1 MKDTVNKN
9 IEEWSKY
16 PFSEQT
22 QKEINILT
30 KDKTKLHDAFYKN
43 LEFGTGGM
51 RGLMGVGTNRINK
64 YTIGKNTQGISNY
77 LNKNIDG
84 KKSAVIAYDCRH
96 NSVELARTVAEVF
109 SANDINV
116 FLFSH
121 LRPTPELSYAVR
133 KLNCSCG
140 IVLTA
145 SHNPPEY
152 NGFKVYWRDGG
163 QIVPPIDNLLIKE
176 IEQVNFNDI
185 NFNFKEE
192 LIEVIDTKIDNLFI
206 DVCLK
211 NGLNAD
217 LKNRSSKIIFTALH
231 GTSSTIISKLL
242 KRAGYE
248 NAKYVESQ
256 MAPDANFSTVESP
269 NPEEVESLDLALKL
283 AEDENAEIIIG
294 TDPDADRLGV
304 AVRDLNNDLALINGN
319 QLMVLMFDYI
329 LKRKKTA
336 IALNKNYFIASTIV
350 STPMIKNIAK
360 YYNVDYKLSLTGF
373 KWIAKMI
380 EDFPDQKF
388 IVGGEESYGLMIGDD
403 VRDKDALTASLAAFE
418 MMSYYKENNSSVFN
432 ELVKLYVLHGFYKEK
447 LISIVKHGQ
456 RGQEEIKSLINSYRK
471 NPLKFIS
478 ESRVKYFCD
487 YSTSIKRNLIDKTNE
502 KILLPKSNVIEFE
515 SIDGFKII
523 LRPSGTEPKI
533 KMYISVNADL
543 DNINEFES
551 VNRTLEDKIKEIVES
566 IDLWKL
572 TILTEFLDMHGF
584 IKSILYWI

>member
-16 PFSEQT
+16 PFCEQT
-22 QKEINILT
+22 QKEINILA
-30 KDKTKLHDAFYKN
+30 KDKSKLHDAFYKN

-77 LNKNIDG
+77 LNKNING

-109 SANDINV
+109 SANDIKV

-152 NGFKVYWRDGG
+152 NGFKVYWQDGG
-163 QIVPPIDNLLIKE
+163 QIVPPIDNLLINE

-192 LIEVIDTKIDNLFI
+192 LIEILDTKIDNLFI

-211 NGLNAD
+211 NGLNSD

-283 AEDENAEIIIG
+283 AEDENAEMIIG

-304 AVRDLNNDLALINGN
+304 AVRDLNNNLALINGN

-380 EDFPDQKF
+380 EDFSDQKF
-388 IVGGEESYGLMIGDD
+388 VVGGEESYGLMIGDD

-456 RGQEEIKSLINSYRK
+456 KGQEEIKSLIDSYRK

-487 YSTSIKRNLIDKTNE
+487 YSSSIKRNLIDKTNE
-502 KILLPKSNVIEFE
+502 KISLPKSNVIEFE

-551 VNRTLEDKIKEIVES
+551 VNSTLENKIKEIVES
-566 IDLWKL
+566 IDL
-572 TILTEFLDMHGF
+572 
-584 IKSILYWI
+584 

>member
-16 PFSEQT
+16 PFCEQT
-22 QKEINILT
+22 QKEINILA
-30 KDKTKLHDAFYKN
+30 KDKSKLHDAFYKN

-77 LNKNIDG
+77 LNKNING

-109 SANDINV
+109 SANEIKV

-152 NGFKVYWRDGG
+152 NGFKVYWQDGG
-163 QIVPPIDNLLIKE
+163 QIVPPIDNLLINE

-185 NFNFKEE
+185 NFNFKQE
-192 LIEVIDTKIDNLFI
+192 LIEIIDTKIDNLFI

-211 NGLNAD
+211 NGLNSD

-283 AEDENAEIIIG
+283 AENENAEMIIG

-304 AVRDLNNDLALINGN
+304 AVRDLNNNLALINGN

-388 IVGGEESYGLMIGDD
+388 VVGGEESYGLMIGDD

-456 RGQEEIKSLINSYRK
+456 KGQEEIKSLIDSYRK

-502 KILLPKSNVIEFE
+502 KISLPKSNVIEFE

-551 VNRTLEDKIKEIVES
+551 VNSTLENKIKEIVES
-566 IDLWKL
+566 IDL
-572 TILTEFLDMHGF
+572 
-584 IKSILYWI
+584 

>member
-1 MKDTVNKN
+1 MKDIVNKN

-16 PFSEQT
+16 PFCEQT
-22 QKEINILT
+22 QKEINILA
-30 KDKTKLHDAFYKN
+30 KDKSKLHDAFYKN

-109 SANDINV
+109 SANDIKV

-152 NGFKVYWRDGG
+152 NGFKVYWQDGG
-163 QIVPPIDNLLIKE
+163 QIVPPIDNLLINE

-185 NFNFKEE
+185 NFNFKEK
-192 LIEVIDTKIDNLFI
+192 LIEIIDTKIDNLFI

-283 AEDENAEIIIG
+283 AEDENAEMIIG

-304 AVRDLNNDLALINGN
+304 AVRDLNNNLALINGN
-319 QLMVLMFDYI
+319 QLMVLMFNYI

-418 MMSYYKENNSSVFN
+418 MMSYYQENNSSVFN

-447 LISIVKHGQ
+447 LISIVKYGQ
-456 RGQEEIKSLINSYRK
+456 KGQEEIKSLINSYRK

-515 SIDGFKII
+515 SIDGCKII

-551 VNRTLEDKIKEIVES
+551 VNSTLENKIKEIVES
-566 IDLWKL
+566 IDL
-572 TILTEFLDMHGF
+572 
-584 IKSILYWI
+584 

>member
-16 PFSEQT
+16 PFCEQT
-22 QKEINILT
+22 QKEINILA

-109 SANDINV
+109 SANDIKV

-152 NGFKVYWRDGG
+152 NGFKVYWQDGG
-163 QIVPPIDNLLIKE
+163 QIVPPIDNLLINE

-192 LIEVIDTKIDNLFI
+192 LIEIIDTKIDNLFI

-256 MAPDANFSTVESP
+256 MAPDADFSTVESP

-283 AEDENAEIIIG
+283 AEDENAEMIIG

-304 AVRDLNNDLALINGN
+304 AVRDLNNNLALINGN

-388 IVGGEESYGLMIGDD
+388 ILGGEESYGLMIGDD

-502 KILLPKSNVIEFE
+502 KISLPKSNVIEFE
-515 SIDGFKII
+515 SIDGYKII

-551 VNRTLEDKIKEIVES
+551 VNSTLENKIKEIVES
-566 IDLWKL
+566 IDL
-572 TILTEFLDMHGF
+572 
-584 IKSILYWI
+584 

>member
-1 MKDTVNKN
+1 MKDIVNKN

-16 PFSEQT
+16 PFCEQT
-22 QKEINILT
+22 QKEINILA
-30 KDKTKLHDAFYKN
+30 KEKSKLHDAFYKN

-77 LNKNIDG
+77 LNKNING

-109 SANDINV
+109 SANDIKV

-152 NGFKVYWRDGG
+152 NGFKVYWHDGG
-163 QIVPPIDNLLIKE
+163 QIVPPIDNLLINE

-185 NFNFKEE
+185 NFNFKQE
-192 LIEVIDTKIDNLFI
+192 LIEIIDTKIDNLFI

-211 NGLNAD
+211 NGLNSD

-256 MAPDANFSTVESP
+256 MAPDADFSTVESP

-283 AEDENAEIIIG
+283 AEDENAEMIIG

-304 AVRDLNNDLALINGN
+304 AVRDLNNNLALINGN

-380 EDFPDQKF
+380 EDFPNQKF
-388 IVGGEESYGLMIGDD
+388 VVGGEESYGLMIGDD

-456 RGQEEIKSLINSYRK
+456 KGQEEIKSLIDSYRK

-502 KILLPKSNVIEFE
+502 KISLPKSNVIEFE

-551 VNRTLEDKIKEIVES
+551 VNSTLENKIKEIVES
-566 IDLWKL
+566 IDL
-572 TILTEFLDMHGF
+572 
-584 IKSILYWI
+584 

>member
-1 MKDTVNKN
+1 MKDIVNKN

-16 PFSEQT
+16 PFCEQT
-22 QKEINILT
+22 QKEINILA
-30 KDKTKLHDAFYKN
+30 KDKSKLHDAFYKN

-77 LNKNIDG
+77 LNKNING

-109 SANDINV
+109 SANDIKV

-152 NGFKVYWRDGG
+152 NGFKVYWQDGG
-163 QIVPPIDNLLIKE
+163 QIVPPIDNLLINE

-192 LIEVIDTKIDNLFI
+192 LIEILDTKIDNLFI

-211 NGLNAD
+211 NGLNSD

-269 NPEEVESLDLALKL
+269 NPEEVESFDLALKL
-283 AEDENAEIIIG
+283 AEDENAEMIIG

-304 AVRDLNNDLALINGN
+304 AVRDLNNNLALINGN

-388 IVGGEESYGLMIGDD
+388 VVGGEESYGLMIGDD

-456 RGQEEIKSLINSYRK
+456 KGQEEIKSLIDSYRK

-502 KILLPKSNVIEFE
+502 KISLPKSNVIEFE

-551 VNRTLEDKIKEIVES
+551 VNSTLENKIKEIVES
-566 IDLWKL
+566 IDL
-572 TILTEFLDMHGF
+572 
-584 IKSILYWI
+584 

>member
-16 PFSEQT
+16 PFCEQT
-22 QKEINILT
+22 QKEINILA
-30 KDKTKLHDAFYKN
+30 KDKSKLHDAFYKN

-77 LNKNIDG
+77 LNKNING

-96 NSVELARTVAEVF
+96 NSVGLARTVAEVF
-109 SANDINV
+109 SANDIKV

-152 NGFKVYWRDGG
+152 NGFKVYWQDGG
-163 QIVPPIDNLLIKE
+163 QIVPPIDNLLINE

-192 LIEVIDTKIDNLFI
+192 LIEIIDTKIDNLFI

-211 NGLNAD
+211 NGLNSD

-283 AEDENAEIIIG
+283 AEDENAEMIIG

-304 AVRDLNNDLALINGN
+304 AVRDLNNNLALINGN

-388 IVGGEESYGLMIGDD
+388 VVGGEESYGLMIGDD

-456 RGQEEIKSLINSYRK
+456 KGQEEIKSLIDSYRK

-502 KILLPKSNVIEFE
+502 KISLPKSNVIEFE

-551 VNRTLEDKIKEIVES
+551 VNSTLENKIKEIVES
-566 IDLWKL
+566 IDL
-572 TILTEFLDMHGF
+572 
-584 IKSILYWI
+584 

>member
-16 PFSEQT
+16 PFCEQT
-22 QKEINILT
+22 QKEINILA
-30 KDKTKLHDAFYKN
+30 KDKSKLHDAFYKN

-77 LNKNIDG
+77 LNKNING

-109 SANDINV
+109 SANDIKV

-152 NGFKVYWRDGG
+152 NGFKVYWQDGG
-163 QIVPPIDNLLIKE
+163 QIVPPIDNLLINE

-185 NFNFKEE
+185 NFNFKQE
-192 LIEVIDTKIDNLFI
+192 LIEIIDTKIDNLFI

-283 AEDENAEIIIG
+283 AEDENAEMIIG

-304 AVRDLNNDLALINGN
+304 AVRDLNNNLALINGN

-380 EDFPDQKF
+380 EDFPDKKF

-432 ELVKLYVLHGFYKEK
+432 ELVKLYILHGFYKEK

-456 RGQEEIKSLINSYRK
+456 KGQEEIKSLINSYRK

-502 KILLPKSNVIEFE
+502 KISLPKSNVIEFE

-551 VNRTLEDKIKEIVES
+551 VNSTLENKIKEIVES
-566 IDLWKL
+566 IDL
-572 TILTEFLDMHGF
+572 
-584 IKSILYWI
+584 

>member
-1 MKDTVNKN
+1 MKDIVNKN

-16 PFSEQT
+16 PFCEQT
-22 QKEINILT
+22 KKEINILA
-30 KDKTKLHDAFYKN
+30 KDKSKLHDAFYKN

-77 LNKNIDG
+77 LNKNING

-109 SANDINV
+109 SANDIKV

-152 NGFKVYWRDGG
+152 NGFKVYWQDGG
-163 QIVPPIDNLLIKE
+163 QIVPPIDNLLINE

-192 LIEVIDTKIDNLFI
+192 LIEIIDTKIDNLFI

-211 NGLNAD
+211 NGLNSD

-283 AEDENAEIIIG
+283 AEEMIIG

-304 AVRDLNNDLALINGN
+304 AVRDLNNNLALINGN

-388 IVGGEESYGLMIGDD
+388 VVGGEESYGLMIGDD

-447 LISIVKHGQ
+447 LISIVKYGQ
-456 RGQEEIKSLINSYRK
+456 KGQEEIKSLIDSYRK

-502 KILLPKSNVIEFE
+502 KISLPKSNVIEFE

-551 VNRTLEDKIKEIVES
+551 VNSTLENKIKEIVES
-566 IDLWKL
+566 IDL
-572 TILTEFLDMHGF
+572 
-584 IKSILYWI
+584 

>member
-1 MKDTVNKN
+1 MKDIVNKN

-16 PFSEQT
+16 PFCEQT
-22 QKEINILT
+22 QKEINILA
-30 KDKTKLHDAFYKN
+30 KDKSKLHDAFYKN

-77 LNKNIDG
+77 LNKNING

-109 SANDINV
+109 SANDIKV

-152 NGFKVYWRDGG
+152 NGFKVYWQDGG
-163 QIVPPIDNLLIKE
+163 QIVPPIDNLLINE

-192 LIEVIDTKIDNLFI
+192 LIEIIDAKIDNLFI

-211 NGLNAD
+211 NGLNSD

-283 AEDENAEIIIG
+283 AKDENAEMIIG

-304 AVRDLNNDLALINGN
+304 AVRDLNNNLALINGN

-388 IVGGEESYGLMIGDD
+388 VVGGEESYGLMIGDD

-456 RGQEEIKSLINSYRK
+456 KGQEEIKSLIDSYRK

-502 KILLPKSNVIEFE
+502 KISLPKSNVIEFE

-551 VNRTLEDKIKEIVES
+551 VNSTLENKIKEIVES
-566 IDLWKL
+566 IDL
-572 TILTEFLDMHGF
+572 
-584 IKSILYWI
+584 

>member
-1 MKDTVNKN
+1 MKDIVNKN

-16 PFSEQT
+16 PFCEQT
-22 QKEINILT
+22 QKEINILA
-30 KDKTKLHDAFYKN
+30 KDKSKLHDAFYKN

-96 NSVELARTVAEVF
+96 KSVELARTVAEVF
-109 SANDINV
+109 SANDIKV
-116 FLFSH
+116 FLFSN

-152 NGFKVYWRDGG
+152 NGFKVYWQDGG
-163 QIVPPIDNLLIKE
+163 QIVPPIDNLLINE

-185 NFNFKEE
+185 NFNFKEK
-192 LIEVIDTKIDNLFI
+192 LIEIIDTKIDNLFI

-211 NGLNAD
+211 NGLNSD

-283 AEDENAEIIIG
+283 AEDENAEMIIG

-304 AVRDLNNDLALINGN
+304 AVRDLNNNLALINGN

-388 IVGGEESYGLMIGDD
+388 VVGGEESYGLMIGDD

-456 RGQEEIKSLINSYRK
+456 KGQEEIKSLIDSYRK

-502 KILLPKSNVIEFE
+502 KISLPKSNVIEFE

-551 VNRTLEDKIKEIVES
+551 VNSTLENKIKEIVES
-566 IDLWKL
+566 IDL
-572 TILTEFLDMHGF
+572 
-584 IKSILYWI
+584 

>member
-16 PFSEQT
+16 PFCEQT
-22 QKEINILT
+22 QKEINVLVQ
-30 KDKTKLHDAFYKN
+30 DKTKLHDAFYKN

-77 LNKNIDG
+77 LNKNING

-109 SANDINV
+109 SANDIKV

-152 NGFKVYWRDGG
+152 NGFKVYWQDGG
-163 QIVPPIDNLLIKE
+163 QIVPPIDNLLINE

-192 LIEVIDTKIDNLFI
+192 LIEIIDTKIDNLFI

-211 NGLNAD
+211 NGLNSD

-283 AEDENAEIIIG
+283 AEDENAEMIIG

-304 AVRDLNNDLALINGN
+304 AVRDLNNNLALINGN

-388 IVGGEESYGLMIGDD
+388 VVGGEESYGLMIGDD

-456 RGQEEIKSLINSYRK
+456 KGQEEIKSLIDSYRK

-487 YSTSIKRNLIDKTNE
+487 YSTSIKSNLIDKTNE

-515 SIDGFKII
+515 SIDGCKII

-543 DNINEFES
+543 DNMNEFES
-551 VNRTLEDKIKEIVES
+551 VNNTLENKIKEIVES
-566 IDLWKL
+566 IDL
-572 TILTEFLDMHGF
+572 
-584 IKSILYWI
+584 

>member
-1 MKDTVNKN
+1 MKYTVNKN

-16 PFSEQT
+16 PFCEQT
-22 QKEINILT
+22 QKEINILA
-30 KDKTKLHDAFYKN
+30 KDKSKLHDAFYKN

-77 LNKNIDG
+77 LNKNING

-109 SANDINV
+109 SANDIKV

-152 NGFKVYWRDGG
+152 NGFKVYWQDGG
-163 QIVPPIDNLLIKE
+163 QIVPPIDNLLINE

-192 LIEVIDTKIDNLFI
+192 LIEIIDTKIDNLFI

-211 NGLNAD
+211 NGLNSD

-283 AEDENAEIIIG
+283 AEDENAEMIIG

-304 AVRDLNNDLALINGN
+304 AVRDLNNNLALINGN

-388 IVGGEESYGLMIGDD
+388 VVGGEESYGLMIGDD

-456 RGQEEIKSLINSYRK
+456 KGQEEIKSLIDSYRK

-502 KILLPKSNVIEFE
+502 KISLPKSNVIEFE

-551 VNRTLEDKIKEIVES
+551 VNSTLENKIKEIVES
-566 IDLWKL
+566 IDL
-572 TILTEFLDMHGF
+572 
-584 IKSILYWI
+584 

>member
-1 MKDTVNKN
+1 MKDTVNKY

-16 PFSEQT
+16 PFCEQT
-22 QKEINILT
+22 QKEINVLVQN
-30 KDKTKLHDAFYKN
+30 KTKLHDAFYKN

-77 LNKNIDG
+77 LNKNING

-109 SANDINV
+109 SANDIKV

-152 NGFKVYWRDGG
+152 NGFKVYWQDGG
-163 QIVPPIDNLLIKE
+163 QIVPPIDNLLINE
-176 IEQVNFNDI
+176 IEQVNFSDI
-185 NFNFKEE
+185 NFNFKQE
-192 LIEVIDTKIDNLFI
+192 LIEIIDTKIDNLFI

-211 NGLNAD
+211 NGLNTD
-217 LKNRSSKIIFTALH
+217 IKNRSSKIIFTALH

-242 KRAGYE
+242 KRAGYK

-256 MAPDANFSTVESP
+256 MAPDADFSTVESP

-283 AEDENAEIIIG
+283 AEDENAEMIIG

-304 AVRDLNNDLALINGN
+304 AVRDLNNNVAFINGN

-336 IALNKNYFIASTIV
+336 ITLNKNYFIASTIV

-403 VRDKDALTASLAAFE
+403 VRDKDALTASLAAYE
-418 MMSYYKENNSSVFN
+418 MMCYYKENNSSVFD
-432 ELVKLYVLHGFYKEK
+432 ELVKLYILHGFYKEK

-456 RGQEEIKSLINSYRK
+456 KGQEEIKSLIDSYRK

-502 KILLPKSNVIEFE
+502 KISLPKSNVIEFE
-515 SIDGFKII
+515 SIDGYKII

-533 KMYISVNADL
+533 KMYLSVNADL
-543 DNINEFES
+543 DNINDFES
-551 VNRTLEDKIKEIVES
+551 VNNKLENKIKEIVES
-566 IDLWKL
+566 IDL
-572 TILTEFLDMHGF
+572 
-584 IKSILYWI
+584 